1 MCGGERRGVTVW
13 GNWLYWRPE
22 VNISSH
28 KEIKGAVL
36 NYGMVQC
43 RVACVAL
50 PRDTVWHVEE
60 MVEQTGAGKTATKL
74 IWREEY
80 HRGFAGDKA
89 WYRRTAVEAEW
100 YNW

>member
-1 MCGGERRGVTVW
+1 M
-13 GNWLYWRPE
+13 
-22 VNISSH
+22 
-28 KEIKGAVL
+28 
-36 NYGMVQC
+36 
-43 RVACVAL
+43 AL

-60 MVEQTGAGKTATKL
+60 MVEQTGAGKTATQL